1 MATNLRVVFPD
12 ARVYISDDVLV
23 YAIYQHQD
31 LADIA
36 WMMSKVMP
44 ILLGVHFVIWGK
56 WLRQKL

>member
-1 MATNLRVVFPD
+1 MLASIFRDD
-12 ARVYISDDVLV
+12 ALV

-44 ILLGVHFVIWGK
+44 ILSGVHFVIWGK
-56 WLRQKL
+56 WHMHVL